1 MNQHFQIP
9 ADLLRK
15 SADGSDAD
23 ALAVIRQSVVS
34 LVEHGEQNS
43 EAVAALKARL
53 DSFEKKANR
62 FGRGDDSGQSE
73 DDREHR
79 KLFSDFVRKGRE
91 DGLREL
97 ETKAMS
103 LGTPSDGGYALP
115 KQLDDKVFSTIRDIS
130 PVRAAGARVVQT
142 SSQDFRVIAATNGFG
157 YGWVAETAS
166 RTESS
171 TPTLAEITLPAGELY
186 AMPSVSQWAI
196 DDMFFDVDAFVTSE
210 VAQDFGKAEAAAFVT
225 GDGTNKPKGILAY
238 TFASTSDATRAFGTL
253 QYIATGVSGAWPAT
267 TPSDAL
273 INLVYALAPGYRQNA
288 AWLMPADVIADVRK
302 FRDQTGQ
309 LLWTDGLQAGQP
321 PRLLGYP
328 VYEAND
334 LPARAANSL
343 SILFGDFNRG
353 YTIGDRIGIRL
364 LRDPFTKKGF
374 VNFYTTRRVGGAVID
389 SRAIKA
395 LKFSAS

>member
-309 LLWTDGLQAGQP
+309 LLWTDGLPAGQP